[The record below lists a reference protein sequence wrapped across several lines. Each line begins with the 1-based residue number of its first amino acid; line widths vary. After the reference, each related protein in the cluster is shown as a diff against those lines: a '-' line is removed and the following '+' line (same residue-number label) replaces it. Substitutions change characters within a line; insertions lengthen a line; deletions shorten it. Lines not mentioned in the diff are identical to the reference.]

1 MEQQFFVSKGF
12 YYEDTEVDGEPA
24 IDEGFVFPEI
34 EASNGGQIMTAA
46 QIKEMLRDHIT
57 IGDFDSTKVNIK
69 GNYEDTYCEISIMKN
84 GAKIGELNV
93 TEYFDTRQFE
103 SLFTI
108 AEGEVEKHPALIESE
123 GNPKTEKALEVC
135 QKVCEKYPEV
145 KSVGLSE
152 PFHDHIVILFDTP
165 NEGLIKKL
173 RGYFDYDH
181 PKDLPDGGTQIP
193 VIQGELEKALE
204 KVGLEMGGGWDYVPN
219 EEAARADYNNWLKD
233 NPMPVDPTRDYY
245 KWKSR
250 SYYDRTKGSGA
261 REYAKFKDDY
271 AVWKEKY
278 DKVKGGF
285 APQHLPGM
293 YFSVQRLG
301 TSAEINAFYSG
312 TNYWGD

>member
-12 YYEDTEVDGEPA
+12 YYEDVEIDGETA
-24 IDEGFVFPEI
+24 IDEGFIFPEI
-34 EASNGGQIMTAA
+34 EASNGGQVMTEA

-57 IGDFDSTKVNIK
+57 IGDFDSTKVK
-69 GNYEDTYCEISIMKN
+69 VVENYEDTYCEISIIKN

-103 SLFTI
+103 ALFTI
-108 AEGEVEKHPALIESE
+108 ADGEVERHPALIESE
-123 GNPKTEKALEVC
+123 GSSKTEKALEVC
-135 QKVCEKYPEV
+135 QNVCKKYPEV

-152 PFHDHIVILFDTP
+152 PHHDHIIILFDAP
-165 NEGLIKKL
+165 NQELIKKL
-173 RGYFDYDH
+173 HGYFDYDH

-193 VIQGELEKALE
+193 VIQGELEKALA

-219 EEAARADYNNWLKD
+219 DEAAKADYDNWAKD
-233 NPMPVDPTRDYY
+233 NPRPEDPTRDYY
-245 KWKSR
+245 KWMQR
-250 SYYDRTKGSGA
+250 SYYDRTKGKGA

-271 AVWKEKY
+271 AAWKEKY
-278 DKVKGGF
+278 DKASKGF

-301 TSAEINAFYSG
+301 TSDEIAAFYAGS
-312 TNYWGD
+312 NWWGD

>member
-12 YYEDTEVDGEPA
+12 YYNEVEVDGEPA
-24 IDEGFVFPEI
+24 IDEGFIFPEI
-34 EASNGGQIMTAA
+34 EASNGGQVMTEA

-57 IGDFDSTKVNIK
+57 IGDFDSTKVK
-69 GNYEDTYCEISIMKN
+69 VVENYEDTYCEISIMKD

-108 AEGEVEKHPALIESE
+108 ADGEVERHPALIESE
-123 GNPKTEKALEVC
+123 GSSKTEKALEVC

-152 PFHDHIVILFDTP
+152 PFHDHIVILFDAP
-165 NEGLIKKL
+165 NKELIKKL
-173 RGYFDYDH
+173 RGYFDYGH

-193 VIQGELEKALE
+193 VIEGELEKAL
-204 KVGLEMGGGWDYVPN
+204 KGVGLEMGGGWDYVPN

-233 NPMPVDPTRDYY
+233 NPRPVDPTSDYY

-250 SYYDRTKGSGA
+250 SYYDRTKGAGA
-261 REYAKFKDDY
+261 REYAKFKDELP
-271 AVWKEKY
+271 AWKAKY
-278 DKVKGGF
+278 DKAKGGF
-285 APQHLPGM
+285 APEHLPGM

-301 TSAEINAFYSG
+301 MSDEINAFYSG